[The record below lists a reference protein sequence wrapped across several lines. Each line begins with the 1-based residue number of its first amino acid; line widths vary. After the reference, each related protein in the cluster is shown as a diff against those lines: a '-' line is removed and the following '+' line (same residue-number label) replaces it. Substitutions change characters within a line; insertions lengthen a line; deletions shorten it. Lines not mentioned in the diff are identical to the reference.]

1 MALAAVHYEIQ
12 LRRGDRWVIE
22 AVLHDREAALELAR
36 AMADRSDADGVRMV
50 KECASAVDDA
60 TSVLTL
66 FQVMRPK
73 PKPQR
78 RRTPPPQRVAS
89 PPPERPDA
97 AERPLQVDPRPPP
110 KPPWWETTAGLGGIA
125 AGACV
130 ILVGALSLLV

>member
-22 AVLHDREAALELAR
+22 AMLHDREAALELAR
-36 AMADRSDADGVRMV
+36 GMVDRTDVDGVRMV

-60 TSVLTL
+60 TSALTL
-66 FQVMRPK
+66 FEVVRPR

-78 RRTPPPQRVAS
+78 RRPAPAQPAAATGPAMPS
-89 PPPERPDA
+89 
-97 AERPLQVDPRPPP
+97 AERQLQVQPRPAAS
-110 KPPWWETTAGLGGIA
+110 PPWWETTAGLGGIA
-125 AGACV
+125 AGACL